1 MNLEDLEW
9 KEFKIGEIFKLED
22 REQKQVP
29 TGAYIKK
36 EYLRKGSV
44 PRITVT
50 STNNGIDDFWET
62 EHKNNRCFEN
72 FISVSFLGNA
82 FYHKYKAS
90 LDMKVHVLQLKDTK
104 LNKYIANFLITAIKN
119 NTKDSSY
126 GNQLSS
132 TDLPRKSILLPINNQ
147 GNPDYVVMEELGK
160 KKERELI
167 DEYVTFAKVALQ
179 QINITSLVPLE
190 EKQWKPFMINKIFTV
205 LSGKR
210 LESYNMTLGER
221 PFIGATDSEN
231 GITNYVSN
239 KNESLDK
246 NVLGVNYNGN
256 GMAISFYHQ
265 YECLFSD
272 DVKRFHLKEYPDNK
286 YVLLFFKAIIL
297 QQKPKYNYGY
307 KFNGTRMK
315 RQIIMLPAN
324 DAGNPDYEYMEQYI
338 KNLMIKKYKAYLEYV
353 EK

>member
-1 MNLEDLEW
+1 
-9 KEFKIGEIFKLED
+9 
-22 REQKQVP
+22 
-29 TGAYIKK
+29 
-36 EYLRKGSV
+36 
-44 PRITVT
+44 
-50 STNNGIDDFWET
+50 
-62 EHKNNRCFEN
+62 
-72 FISVSFLGNA
+72 
-82 FYHKYKAS
+82 
-90 LDMKVHVLQLKDTK
+90 MKVHVLQLKDTK

-190 EKQWKPFMINKIFTV
+190 EKQWKPFTINKIFTV

-286 YVLLFFKAIIL
+286 YVLLFFS
-297 QQKPKYNYGY
+297 
-307 KFNGTRMK
+307 R
-315 RQIIMLPAN
+315 
-324 DAGNPDYEYMEQYI
+324 
-338 KNLMIKKYKAYLEYV
+338 
-353 EK
+353 